1 MNTVLMASRREIEEA
16 YKLAL
21 WREDYQLA
29 EFWRLELIDRTV
41 ALVNQITKE

>member
-1 MNTVLMASRREIEEA
+1 MDSILLASRREVEEA

-29 EFWRLELIDRTV
+29 EFWRAELIDRTV
-41 ALVNQITKE
+41 ALVNQITKD